1 MKILNISKKVLGFHL
16 NLGFVNQQIQLF
28 SHVLYA
34 IKNDIK
40 FINLDSI
47 NWILS
52 WKNKNTVEHNKLFDV
67 EFWNLMAPK
76 YNFPLLVNNTNN
88 YNVVNIKKIKWES
101 DLFLDVHD
109 SNSIVFSNLLKPT
122 KKILDIININKPESY
137 GTIHFR
143 LEDDLKVRKI
153 SWDGRTIIKDVY
165 SQIRNDVK
173 EIPDV
178 VYACVAKQDVTH
190 EYSLNIFNNST
201 SPWENVPLIFGGSD
215 ICKKYNIEEKHYHI
229 IGAMIDY
236 YIAIDSTHFFSGRDE
251 MSTFSKSINVIRQ
264 RKAYLLWHK
273 QKQLRSL
280 RQHH

>member
-1 MKILNISKKVLGFHL
+1 MKILNISKKVLGFSL

-47 NWILS
+47 NWVLS
-52 WKNKNTVEHNKLFDV
+52 WKNKNTIEHSKLFDV
-67 EFWNLMAPK
+67 EFWNTLAPE
-76 YNFPLLVNNTNN
+76 YNFPILVKKTDDHNA
-88 YNVVNIKKIKWES
+88 VNLKRIKWES
-101 DLFLDVHD
+101 DLFLDTH
-109 SNSIVFSNLLKPT
+109 NFESIVFSNLLKPA
-122 KKILDIININKPESY
+122 KNILNIINTNKPESY

-153 SWDGRTIIKDVY
+153 SWEGRTIIKDVY
-165 SQIRNDVK
+165 NQIRNDTK
-173 EIPDV
+173 EIPDA
-178 VYACVAKQDVTH
+178 VYACVAKQDVTNKD
-190 EYSLNIFNNST
+190 SLNIFNNNI
-201 SPWENVPLIFGGSD
+201 SPWKDVPLIFGGSD

-236 YIAIDSTHFFSGRDE
+236 YIAIDSTHFFSGRDK
-251 MSTFSKSINVIRQ
+251 MSTFSKSIDVIRQ
-264 RKAYLLWHK
+264 RNQYLSWHQ